1 MACAKPKGI
10 KDSSFEIYSD
20 QLSVLLGY
28 LLGEEGEY
36 DVILFLGSLEPGGAN
51 SHIIIN

>member
-1 MACAKPKGI
+1 MQDNI
-10 KDSSFEIYSD
+10 KYWRCK
-20 QLSVLLGY
+20 
-28 LLGEEGEY
+28 GEY